1 MTTLATRARE
11 LGQLEGFDVEFLDA
25 KGNPVDMKNNG
36 FAKYS
41 FDRKANGSVTVSD
54 WRERRFQQSYPG
66 YGCTFLN
73 GDGSEAHG
81 NTKLESVR
89 ASYEEP

>member
-11 LGQLEGFDVEFLDA
+11 LGELEDFDVEFLDSN
-25 KGNPVDMKNNG
+25 GNPVNVKSNG
-36 FAKYS
+36 FARYS
-41 FDRKANGSVTVSD
+41 FDRKAKGSMTVSD
-54 WRERRFQQSYPG
+54 WRERRFQPSYPG
-66 YGCTFLN
+66 YGCTVLN